1 MGYFTAK
8 SWMTGGSVRDGW
20 DEYLRTKWEVLPAYY
35 KVWTPATFAIL
46 FFVPPHFRVLVLS
59 AISLFWLVIL
69 SFKVPMVDANEHKS
83 EIESSTTTHTITE
96 PFTELPEQALSS
108 RPE

>member
-20 DEYLRTKWEVLPAYY
+20 DEYMRTKWSVLPAYY

-46 FFVPPHFRVLVLS
+46 FFVPFQFRVLVLS
-59 AISLFWLVIL
+59 VISLFWLIVL
-69 SFKVPMVDANEHKS
+69 SFKVPMVCDQEVETEGSAQ
-83 EIESSTTTHTITE
+83 THALLE
-96 PFTELPEQALSS
+96 NHADQVLPATAVA
-108 RPE
+108 